1 MGHSL
6 AIPALKTVFREH
18 EFRTLRVYTTMQ
30 ADIHSPRAYTRHNR
44 PPPAPKTPRSAPVGE
59 IFIPARGSVVI
70 AAWYKSA
77 VRGPRS
83 PPVRILAAGILFPPR
98 AGPPRS
104 NPRPHMATGRWK
116 WWRGVIQH
124 QMYTFV
130 KMHPLLPQIALPI
143 GSSLST
149 RWPAG
154 RENLCYCMQ

>member
-1 MGHSL
+1 MIDQGDGTNID
-6 AIPALKTVFREH
+6 IPLLKTMFRDVK
-18 EFRTLRVYTTMQ
+18 FRTLRVYTTMQ
-30 ADIHSPRAYTRHNR
+30 ADMHSPRAHKRHNR

-98 AGPPRS
+98 AGPPRG
-104 NPRPHMATGRWK
+104 NPRPQ

-124 QMYTFV
+124 QMHTFV
-130 KMHPLLPQIALPI
+130 KMHPPPPNFAT
-143 GSSLST
+143 GNA
-149 RWPAG
+149 R
-154 RENLCYCMQ
+154 

>member
-1 MGHSL
+1 M
-6 AIPALKTVFREH
+6 FREH

-30 ADIHSPRAYTRHNR
+30 ADMHSPRAHKRHNR

-83 PPVRILAAGILFPPR
+83 PPVRILADCILFTPR
-98 AGPPRS
+98 GGPPMG

-124 QMYTFV
+124 QMHTFV
-130 KMHPLLPQIALPI
+130 KMHPPPLNLSYRP
-143 GSSLST
+143 SSLST
-149 RWPAG
+149 RWPPG
-154 RENLCYCMQ
+154 GGDPSHYMQ

>member
-1 MGHSL
+1 
-6 AIPALKTVFREH
+6 
-18 EFRTLRVYTTMQ
+18 MQ

-77 VRGPRS
+77 VGGPRS
-83 PPVRILAAGILFPPR
+83 PPVRILADCILFTPR
-98 AGPPRS
+98 GGPPMG

-124 QMYTFV
+124 QMHTFV
-130 KMHPLLPQIALPI
+130 KMHPPPPNCATGRGLCEYTLAHRPG
-143 GSSLST
+143 GSKPLHAIESATGADHYSG
-149 RWPAG
+149 AG
-154 RENLCYCMQ
+154 LNSPEL